1 MLQTSDPSRL
11 LGDRRW
17 FLDIND
23 WARHTSGLHG
33 VVTDYAKY
41 GVVLFAVLLLA
52 GYVQGRRNG
61 RVAAALWAPL
71 AMLAAIALNQPLA
84 RAVAE
89 PRPFSVYPHALVL
102 VSRSTDPSFA
112 SDHATMAGAVAVGLF
127 LVSRSLGIVASVAA
141 LAMAF
146 ARVYVG
152 AHFPVDVVAGLVL
165 GGATA
170 GLGWLVVRSALA
182 RLVATVDRS
191 RLSILTS

>member
-1 MLQTSDPSRL
+1 
-11 LGDRRW
+11 
-17 FLDIND
+17 
-23 WARHTSGLHG
+23 
-33 VVTDYAKY
+33 
-41 GVVLFAVLLLA
+41 
-52 GYVQGRRNG
+52 
-61 RVAAALWAPL
+61 
-71 AMLAAIALNQPLA
+71 
-84 RAVAE
+84 
-89 PRPFSVYPHALVL
+89 
-102 VSRSTDPSFA
+102 
-112 SDHATMAGAVAVGLF
+112 MAGAVAVGLF